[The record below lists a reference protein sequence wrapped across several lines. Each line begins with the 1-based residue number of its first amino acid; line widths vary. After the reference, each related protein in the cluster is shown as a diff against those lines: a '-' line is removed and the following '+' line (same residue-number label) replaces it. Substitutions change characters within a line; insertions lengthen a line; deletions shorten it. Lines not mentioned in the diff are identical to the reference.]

1 MKPIVAV
8 VGRPNVGKSTLVN
21 RLAQT
26 SDAIV
31 HESRGVTRDRSYHTA
46 DWNGREFTIVDT
58 GGIEPLK
65 SDDVFATSIRDQALA
80 AAEEAAVILFVVDG
94 RTGVTEEDES
104 VARMLKRCDKP
115 VFLLVN
121 KLDNPDREN
130 DNIWEFYSLGIG
142 EPTPLSALHGHGTG
156 DLLDDIVA
164 LLPEEEDEVADAFP
178 DALNVAIIGRPNA
191 GKSSLFNRILGADRS
206 IVSNIAGTTR
216 DAIDTVVERNGK
228 HYRMVD
234 TAGIRKKSTVYENI
248 EYYSMVRGL
257 RAIDRAD
264 VALLVVDASVGV
276 TEQDQK
282 VMGLAIERGCAIVVL
297 LNKWDLLDDDRKRE
311 ACMETIDRRLGVMA
325 PWAQYLRISALTGRS
340 VEKIWAMV
348 DAAEKTRSQKITTSR
363 LNTFLTDLREF
374 GHTVVDGKRR
384 LRMHYVTQTGVNPP
398 TFTFFVNH
406 SDLVNDTYQRYVEN
420 RMRSTSIFPARPF
433 DSSLGRRS
441 KRMHNP
447 ILLTAICAVVSFFI
461 GAIPFGLILGRVFNH
476 TDIRKAGSGNIGTTN
491 ALRVAGPKVAALT
504 LLLDC
509 LKGAICVLIARPLIA
524 GVGYGFPVS
533 IMAPGAP
540 GDWMLGVICLAAV
553 WGHIFSPYLNFHGG
567 KGIAVGLGV
576 ILAWYWPIGLSL
588 LGMFIVAVA
597 ITKFVSVGSLA
608 AAIGLPIAVC
618 AVFPYCSL
626 GLKFCMALIG
636 ITVVWAHRAN
646 IKKLMTGKESKLS
659 FTKRVTVPDDK

>member
-1 MKPIVAV
+1 MKPLVAI
-8 VGRPNVGKSTLVN
+8 VGRPNVGKSMLFN
-21 RLAQT
+21 KLIGQRL
-26 SDAIV
+26 SIV
-31 HESRGVTRDRSYHTA
+31 EDTPGVTRDRIYGESE
-46 DWNGREFTIVDT
+46 WCGRKFRLVDT
-58 GGIEPLK
+58 GGIEPRTDDQILSFMREQAEIAIQHADVIIFLTDVK
-65 SDDVFATSIRDQALA
+65 TGLTASDQEVANMLLRSHKPIVLA
-80 AAEEAAVILFVVDG
+80 
-94 RTGVTEEDES
+94 
-104 VARMLKRCDKP
+104 
-115 VFLLVN
+115 VN
-121 KLDNPDREN
+121 KMDSTGRVNPDFY
-130 DNIWEFYSLGIG
+130 EFYNLGLGDPIAV
-142 EPTPLSALHGHGTG
+142 SAVHGHGTG

-164 LLPEEEDEVADAFP
+164 LLPEEEDEVADEFP

-311 ACMETIDRRLGVMA
+311 ACMETVDRRLGVMA

-348 DAAEKTRSQKITTSR
+348 DAAEKARSQKISTSR

-420 RMRSTSIFPARPF
+420 RMRSTF
-433 DSSLGRRS
+433 DFAGT
-441 KRMHNP
+441 P
-447 ILLTAICAVVSFFI
+447 IRLFF
-461 GAIPFGLILGRVFNH
+461 
-476 TDIRKAGSGNIGTTN
+476 RK
-491 ALRVAGPKVAALT
+491 
-504 LLLDC
+504 
-509 LKGAICVLIARPLIA
+509 
-524 GVGYGFPVS
+524 
-533 IMAPGAP
+533 
-540 GDWMLGVICLAAV
+540 
-553 WGHIFSPYLNFHGG
+553 
-567 KGIAVGLGV
+567 
-576 ILAWYWPIGLSL
+576 
-588 LGMFIVAVA
+588 
-597 ITKFVSVGSLA
+597 
-608 AAIGLPIAVC
+608 
-618 AVFPYCSL
+618 
-626 GLKFCMALIG
+626 
-636 ITVVWAHRAN
+636 
-646 IKKLMTGKESKLS
+646 KEQK
-659 FTKRVTVPDDK
+659 DA